1 MTKRW
6 IQVNWEAIEAVS
18 SFVATV
24 ATLITL
30 IYLGIQL
37 RASNKLSRSDSLKA
51 VLNGYTDRVL
61 NPLLA
66 DAILGDVV
74 DRGMASWE
82 ALTQS
87 ERGRFSNHQAREVL
101 QVQSIMQLY
110 DSKLIDAVDF
120 ETWVSHVASTLIT
133 PGGKVAW
140 GYNRNSVTPTV
151 ASLLEKYI
159 KEHPDMPPYTEVHLY
174 RYSAE

>member
-1 MTKRW
+1 MTE
-6 IQVNWEAIEAVS
+6 VVS

-37 RASNKLSRSDSLKA
+37 RASNKLSRSDSLQA

-66 DAILGDVV
+66 DAILGDVI

-87 ERGRFSNHQAREVL
+87 ERGRLSNHQAREVL

-120 ETWVSHVASTLIT
+120 EA
-133 PGGKVAW
+133 
-140 GYNRNSVTPTV
+140 
-151 ASLLEKYI
+151 
-159 KEHPDMPPYTEVHLY
+159 
-174 RYSAE
+174 